1 MAPLLTLLALA
12 LPALAQDEGS
22 PWDEDTEL
30 DLPGGDSPPASSE
43 EELDDEDLEGEKDL
57 EDFTPVEDPA
67 DEPPPPEAT
76 LQLSGAVLLGTSLF
90 PKTPLEPGGLLR
102 LEAGARLPFLG
113 GRLRPAISA
122 GITGP
127 SYQGTGESE
136 VLPDNY
142 VYTLTM
148 RQFDLRGGVAVRALA
163 HHVPVSPEL
172 WLGPELLWV
181 RSTVSTTSGGQG
193 LGEATE
199 RALRV
204 GWVASPGLAVTV
216 KRAELL
222 VQVGLSSAR
231 LDGALAGEAS
241 GLRVSPA
248 IGVRVHTGR

>member
-1 MAPLLTLLALA
+1 MAPLLTLMMLS
-12 LPALAQDEGS
+12 LPCFAQDE
-22 PWDEDTEL
+22 PPPEPPAE
-30 DLPGGDSPPASSE
+30 DSPTE
-43 EELDDEDLEGEKDL
+43 EELEAEKDL

-76 LQLSGAVLLGTSLF
+76 LRFSGAVILGTSLF
-90 PKTPLEPGGLLR
+90 PRTPLEPGGLLR
-102 LEAGARLPFLG
+102 LEGGARLPYLD
-113 GRLRPAISA
+113 GRLRPAISM

-142 VYTLTM
+142 VYTITM
-148 RQFDLRGGVAVRALA
+148 RQLDLRGGVAVRALA

-181 RSTVSTTSGGQG
+181 RSTVSTSSGGQG

-222 VQVGLSSAR
+222 VQCGLSGAR

-248 IGVRVHTGR
+248 IGVRVHSGS